1 MMPPN
6 NLFSIPNGGL
16 AEVAEYNDLP
26 LVEYKG
32 NPLIEA
38 LPPLLSK
45 EHFVEAVSEYPA
57 FDESERKLDS
67 WVRLHCV
74 ERLLR
79 FFQPLERHIDL
90 EQKISRVLRQGYLAR
105 NPLAPVY
112 ATRLNQINKSIKSAR
127 EDKTASFA
135 KYVNTPSSASGFTV
149 IGVSGVGKS
158 TAVNRILGLY
168 PQIILHSEY
177 QGTPLNAYQIVWLK
191 LDCPH
196 AGSLKGLCIDFF
208 IAIDKLLGTDY
219 HRKFASRQNSEDAM
233 LARMALVA
241 STHSL
246 GVLVIDEVQ
255 DLSTAKSG
263 GSEKMLNFFV
273 KLVNTIGV
281 PVVRIGTNK
290 ALPILQGDFRQA
302 RRGTGEGG
310 VYWERMMRNTP
321 EEKEIWR
328 FFVEGF
334 FDYQWTRNSVGLTD
348 ELDTLLHEESQGIVD
363 IAIKLFMIAQ
373 WRAIAVESE
382 IITPTLIK
390 QVASD
395 SLHLVRP
402 MLDALKS
409 GNKESIAKYSDIKP
423 LDIKDFYEHFRSKLE
438 VKKQADFEKFR
449 ANSLTTQSPTHV
461 PSFLRE
467 VILQLMSLD
476 LPPTLAK
483 FHAEKVVAARE
494 PDATVADLTRKAY
507 EIALKEGLI
516 PQEKTETKE
525 QKAATKQV
533 RSKSYI
539 HGDLRLIVAEAKKN
553 KSSTYQALM
562 NHGVLKPPM
571 QDVLAVKDYT

>member
-1 MMPPN
+1 MPPT

-16 AEVAEYNDLP
+16 AVIAEYNSQP
-26 LVEYKG
+26 LFEYKG

-38 LPPLLSK
+38 LPSILPK
-45 EHFVEAVSEYPA
+45 DQFVEAVSEYPA
-57 FDESERKLDS
+57 FDKSEKKLDS

-74 ERLLR
+74 ERLSR

-177 QGTPLNAYQIVWLK
+177 QDTPLSTYQIVWLK

-246 GVLVIDEVQ
+246 GVLVIDEIQ

-310 VYWERMMRNTP
+310 VYWERMMRDTP

-334 FDYQWTRNSVGLTD
+334 FDYQWTRNSVNLND
-348 ELDTLLHEESQGIVD
+348 ELDEVLHEESQGIVD

-382 IITPTLIK
+382 IVTPALIK

-409 GNKESIAKYSDIKP
+409 GNEDRIAKYSDIKP
-423 LDIKDFYEHFRSKLE
+423 LDIKDFYEHFRLKLE
-438 VKKQADFEKFR
+438 GKKQADLEKLR
-449 ANSLTTQSPTHV
+449 ANSRTSQAPTDA
-461 PSFLRE
+461 PSLLGE
-467 VILQLMSLD
+467 VILQLLSLD
-476 LPPTLAK
+476 VPPALAK
-483 FHAEKVVAARE
+483 FHAEKVVAARQ
-494 PDATVADLTRKAY
+494 PDETVADLTSKAY
-507 EIALKEGLI
+507 ETALKEGLT
-516 PQEKTETKE
+516 PQEKPEAKE
-525 QKAATKQV
+525 QKAAPKQV

-539 HGDLRLIVAEAKKN
+539 PGDLRLIVAEAKKN
-553 KSSTYQALM
+553 KSSAYQALM
-562 NHGVLKPPM
+562 NHGVFKPPM
-571 QDVLAVKDYT
+571 QDVLAVKV

>member
-1 MMPPN
+1 MMPPSN
-6 NLFSIPNGGL
+6 PFSIPNGGL
-16 AEVAEYNDLP
+16 AEIAEYNAQP
-26 LVEYKG
+26 LVEYKD

-38 LPPLLSK
+38 LPPILSK
-45 EHFVEAVSEYPA
+45 DQFVEAVSEYPA
-57 FDESERKLDS
+57 FDKSEKKLDS

-105 NPLAPVY
+105 NPLVPVY
-112 ATRLNQINKSIKSAR
+112 ATRLSQINKSIKSAR

-158 TAVNRILGLY
+158 TAVNRTLGLY

-246 GVLVIDEVQ
+246 GVLVIDEIQ

-310 VYWERMMRNTP
+310 VYWERMMRDTP

-334 FDYQWTRNSVGLTD
+334 FDYQWTRNSVSLTD
-348 ELDTLLHEESQGIVD
+348 EMDELLHEESQGIVD

-382 IITPTLIK
+382 AITPDLIK

-409 GNKESIAKYSDIKP
+409 GDKERVAKYSDIKP

-438 VKKQADFEKFR
+438 VKKQADLKKLR
-449 ANSLTTQSPTHV
+449 ASSLTTQSPTDV

-476 LPPTLAK
+476 LPPALAK
-483 FHAEKVVAARE
+483 LHAETVVATRE
-494 PDATVADLTRKAY
+494 PDATVAVLVRKAY
-507 EIALKEGLI
+507 EAALKEGLT
-516 PQEKTETKE
+516 PQEKPEAKN
-525 QKAATKQV
+525 QKAVNKQV

-553 KSSTYQALM
+553 KSSAYQALM
-562 NHGVLKPPM
+562 NHGVIKPPT
-571 QDVLAVKDYT
+571 QDVLAIKVWD

>member
-1 MMPPN
+1 MIPPS
-6 NLFSIPNGGL
+6 NLLSVPNGGL
-16 AEVAEYNDLP
+16 AVIAEYNEQL

-38 LPPLLSK
+38 LPLILSK
-45 EHFVEAVSEYPA
+45 DQFVEAAQEYPA
-57 FDESERKLDS
+57 FDESERNLDS

-74 ERLLR
+74 ERLSR

-105 NPLAPVY
+105 NPFAPAY
-112 ATRLNQINKSIKSAR
+112 ATRLSQINKSIKSAR
-127 EDKTASFA
+127 EDKTASFV

-302 RRGTGEGG
+302 RRGIGEGG
-310 VYWERMMRNTP
+310 VYWERMMRDTP

-334 FDYQWTRNSVGLTD
+334 FDYQWTRNSVSLTD
-348 ELDTLLHEESQGIVD
+348 ELDEVLHEESQGIVD

-382 IITPTLIK
+382 IITPALIK

-409 GNKESIAKYSDIKP
+409 RDQERIANYSDIKP
-423 LDIKDFYEHFRSKLE
+423 LDIKDFYEHFRSELE
-438 VKKQADFEKFR
+438 GKKQAELEKFR
-449 ANSLTTQSPTHV
+449 ADSRTAQSPTDI
-461 PSFLRE
+461 PSLLRE

-476 LPPTLAK
+476 LPPALAK
-483 FHAEKVVAARE
+483 LHAEKVVAARE
-494 PDATVADLTRKAY
+494 PDTTVADLTSKAY
-507 EIALKEGLI
+507 ETALKEGLT
-516 PQEKTETKE
+516 PQEQPETKE
-525 QKAATKQV
+525 QKAAPKQV

-539 HGDLRLIVAEAKKN
+539 QGDLRLIVAEAKKN
-553 KSSTYQALM
+553 KSSAYQALM
-562 NHGVLKPPM
+562 NHGILKPPM
-571 QDVLAVKDYT
+571 QDVLAGKVWT

>member
-1 MMPPN
+1 MMPPS
-6 NLFSIPNGGL
+6 NLFSIPNAGL
-16 AEVAEYNDLP
+16 AVIAEYSDQL

-38 LPPLLSK
+38 LPPILSK
-45 EHFVEAVSEYPA
+45 DQFVEASQECPT
-57 FDESERKLDS
+57 FDESERNLDS

-112 ATRLNQINKSIKSAR
+112 ATRLSQINKSIKSAR

-135 KYVNTPSSASGFTV
+135 RYVNTPSSASGFTV

-246 GVLVIDEVQ
+246 GVLVIDEIQ

-310 VYWERMMRNTP
+310 VYWNRLMRDTP
-321 EEKEIWR
+321 EKKEVWR
-328 FFVEGF
+328 FFIEGF
-334 FDYQWTRNSVGLTD
+334 FEYQWTLTPMSLTD
-348 ELDTLLHEESQGIVD
+348 ELDELLYEESQGIVD

-382 IITPTLIK
+382 KITPDLIK

-409 GNKESIAKYSDIKP
+409 GDQERIAKYSDIKP
-423 LDIKDFYEHFRSKLE
+423 LDIKDFYEHFRSTLE
-438 VKKQADFEKFR
+438 DKKQADLKKLR
-449 ANSLTTQSPTHV
+449 AESRTIQCHTDV
-461 PSFLRE
+461 PSLLKE

-476 LPPTLAK
+476 LTPALAK
-483 FHAEKVVAARE
+483 LHAEKTVAART
-494 PDATVADLTRKAY
+494 PDATIADLTRKAY
-507 EIALKEGLI
+507 ETALNEGLAL
-516 PQEKTETKE
+516 QEKAEAKE
-525 QKAATKQV
+525 QKATPKQS
-533 RSKSYI
+533 RSKPYI
-539 HGDLRLIVAEAKKN
+539 HGDLRLIAEEAKKN
-553 KSSTYQALM
+553 KGSTYQALK
-562 NHGVLKPPM
+562 NHGVLRPPM
-571 QDVLAVKDYT
+571 QDVLSVKA

>member
-1 MMPPN
+1 MMPPSN
-6 NLFSIPNGGL
+6 ILSIPNGGL
-16 AEVAEYNDLP
+16 AVVAEYNDQL

-38 LPPLLSK
+38 LPSILSSDQ
-45 EHFVEAVSEYPA
+45 FVEATLEHPT
-57 FDESERKLDS
+57 FDESERSLDS

-74 ERLLR
+74 ERLSR
-79 FFQPLERHIDL
+79 FFQPLGRHIDL

-105 NPLAPVY
+105 NPLTPIY
-112 ATRLNQINKSIKSAR
+112 ATRLSQINKSIKSAR

-233 LARMALVA
+233 LARMAMVA
-241 STHSL
+241 STHLL
-246 GVLVIDEVQ
+246 GVLVIDEIQ
-255 DLSTAKSG
+255 GLSTAKSG

-290 ALPILQGDFRQA
+290 ALPILQGNFRQA

-310 VYWERMMRNTP
+310 VYWERMLRDTP

-334 FDYQWTRNSVGLTD
+334 FDYQWTRNPMSITD
-348 ELDTLLHEESQGIVD
+348 ELDEVLHEESQGIVD

-382 IITPTLIK
+382 IITPALIE

-402 MLDALKS
+402 MLGALKS
-409 GNKESIAKYSDIKP
+409 RNQDRIAIYSDIKP
-423 LDIKDFYEHFRSKLE
+423 LDLKDFYERFRLE
-438 VKKQADFEKFR
+438 LEGKKQAELEKFR
-449 ANSLTTQSPTHV
+449 ADSQTTQTPTDV
-461 PSFLRE
+461 PSLLRE
-467 VILQLMSLD
+467 VILQLLRLD
-476 LPPTLAK
+476 LPPALAK
-483 FHAEKVVAARE
+483 LHAEKVVAARE
-494 PDATVADLTRKAY
+494 PDSTVADLTSKAY
-507 EIALKEGLI
+507 ETALREGLT
-516 PQEKTETKE
+516 PQAQPETKE
-525 QKAATKQV
+525 QKVAPKQV

-539 HGDLRLIVAEAKKN
+539 HGDLRLIVVEAKKN
-553 KSSTYQALM
+553 KSPAYQALK
-562 NHGVLKPPM
+562 NHGVFKPPM
-571 QDVLAVKDYT
+571 QDVLFVKAQT

>member
-1 MMPPN
+1 MMPPS

-16 AEVAEYNDLP
+16 AEVAEYNDQP

-38 LPPLLSK
+38 LPPILSK
-45 EHFVEAVSEYPA
+45 EYFVEAVSEYPA
-57 FDESERKLDS
+57 FDESEKKLDS

-79 FFQPLERHIDL
+79 FFQPLDRHIDL

-105 NPLAPVY
+105 NPFAPIY
-112 ATRLNQINKSIKSAR
+112 ATRLSQINKSIKAAR

-219 HRKFASRQNSEDAM
+219 HRKFASRQNSEDSM

-241 STHSL
+241 SIHSL
-246 GVLVIDEVQ
+246 GVLVIDEIQ

-310 VYWERMMRNTP
+310 VYWERMMRDTP

-334 FDYQWTRNSVGLTD
+334 FDYQWTRNSVSLND
-348 ELDTLLHEESQGIVD
+348 ELDELLHEESQGIVD

-382 IITPTLIK
+382 IITPDLIK

-409 GNKESIAKYSDIKP
+409 GDKERIAKYSDIKP
-423 LDIKDFYEHFRSKLE
+423 LDIKDFYEHFRLKLE
-438 VKKQADFEKFR
+438 VKKQADLEKLR
-449 ANSLTTQSPTHV
+449 ANSLATQSSTGI

-476 LPPTLAK
+476 LPPALAK
-483 FHAEKVVAARE
+483 LHAEKAVAARE
-494 PDATVADLTRKAY
+494 PDATVAELTRKAY
-507 EIALKEGLI
+507 ETALKEGLI
-516 PQEKTETKE
+516 PQEKPEAKE

-553 KSSTYQALM
+553 KSSAYQALM

-571 QDVLAVKDYT
+571 QDVLAVKGWA